1 MGAMLLV
8 ALIAFL
14 IVVVALVVTVTQAQR
29 RIPVQYAK
37 RVMGNKMFNGATQY
51 LPLKL
56 NYSGVM
62 PVISLRPSSPFRRSS
77 SPRSPITTPR
87 CSGSR
92 PR

>member
-62 PVISLRPSSPFRRSS
+62 PVIFATAILSLPQVLF
-77 SPRSPITTPR
+77 PRSPTTTLR